1 MADKKG
7 FTLIEL
13 VVVMIIV
20 GICLAFA
27 IPSYIGSME
36 QTKAQAA
43 QNNLLAIAAAQS
55 KFNEDYSSYCTSQ
68 SISPCYC
75 TTTTGNVAN
84 CGNNMNN
91 LNGNLH
97 LSIFGNDPFSYSCT
111 VSGAYYACTADDTIV
126 KLTLTVTA
134 TGASV
139 SCSPDGSNPSSYCPS
154 ASYQ

>member
-13 VVVMIIV
+13 IVVILIV
-20 GICLAFA
+20 GICLGFA
-27 IPSYIGSME
+27 IPNLIVSME
-36 QTKAQAA
+36 QTKAQSAR
-43 QNNLLAIAAAQS
+43 NNLLAIAAAEQKYS
-55 KFNEDYSSYCTSQ
+55 EDYSV
-68 SISPCYC
+68 YC

-97 LSIFGNDPFSYSCT
+97 LSMFANDPFSYSCA
-111 VSGAYYACTADDTIV
+111 VSGLYFTCTAGDTIDS
-126 KLTLTVTA
+126 LTLTVTA

-139 SCSPDGSNPSSYCPS
+139 SCVNVSNPSYCPS
-154 ASYQ
+154 

>member
-43 QNNLLAIAAAQS
+43 QNNLLAIAAAQERYY
-55 KFNEDYSSYCTSQ
+55 EDNGV
-68 SISPCYC
+68 YC
-75 TTTTGNVAN
+75 TTTTGLVAN
-84 CGNNMNN
+84 CGNSRDNI
-91 LNGNLH
+91 NGNLH
-97 LSIFGNDPFSYSCT
+97 LSIFANDPFSYSCV
-111 VSGAYYACTADDTIV
+111 VSGLYYSCTAGDTIDS
-126 KLTLTVTA
+126 LTLTVNA

-139 SCSPDGSNPSSYCPS
+139 GCTNVSNPGYCPS
-154 ASYQ
+154 